1 MGTVEDYNTLCE
13 KVDNFLKEKSEN
25 SKNIKNIKKRETKD
39 NNEEN
44 ECCICYESNNIFIV
58 KTDCK
63 HNICMSCLMQLK
75 KSECPMCRKGFPV
88 EMAKF
93 LQKTNNDPQPIN
105 QWFSWSGTPHSVAHY
120 INYT

>member
-1 MGTVEDYNTLCE
+1 MGTVEDYITLCE

-25 SKNIKNIKKRETKD
+25 SKNIKKRETKD

-63 HNICMSCLMQLK
+63 HNICMLCLTQLK
-75 KSECPMCRKGFPV
+75 KSECPMCRKGFPM

-93 LQKTNNDPQPIN
+93 LQKTNDPQPIN
-105 QWFSWSGTPHSVAHY
+105 QWFSWSGTPQSVAYY